1 MYCAYIFG
9 NVIERE
15 KDMKFELPPLPYP
28 KNALEPHMSR
38 ETVEY
43 HYEKHHRGYLTK
55 LQAAIEGTP
64 EAERG
69 LGEIVLSSK
78 GSVFNN
84 AAQVWNHTFFWNC
97 MEPKGG
103 GDPGGEIGHRLRDG
117 FGSFDKFRLEFIE
130 AGASRF
136 GSGYVWL
143 VGDRD
148 GALRVTSTAN
158 ADNPLT
164 KHQVPLLTCDVWEH
178 AYYLDYRGGRADYL
192 KAFLGQLVNWERV
205 ADSLER
211 LAQTLAAVEQPPRHL
226 RGVHAGRS

>member
-1 MYCAYIFG
+1 
-9 NVIERE
+9 
-15 KDMKFELPPLPYP
+15 MKLELPPLPYAP
-28 KNALEPHMSR
+28 NALEPHMSR

-64 EAERG
+64 EAAKSLED
-69 LGEIVLSSK
+69 IILSSQ

-97 MEPKGG
+97 MEPNGG

-117 FGSFDKFRLEFIE
+117 FGSLEKFRQVFIE
-130 AGASRF
+130 AGTSRF

-143 VGDRD
+143 IGDRD
-148 GALRVTSTAN
+148 GGLRVTSSAN

-164 KHQVPLLTCDVWEH
+164 QHQVPLLTCDVWEH
-178 AYYLDYRGGRADYL
+178 AYYLDYRSARADYV
-192 KAFLGQLVNWERV
+192 KTFLAQLVNWDRV
-205 ADSLER
+205 EDSLEKF
-211 LAQTLAAVEQPPRHL
+211 AKTSAALEEPTRHL
-226 RGVHAGRS
+226 HGVGAGGG